1 MFERSVE
8 CGMDL
13 SMTCSPFEF
22 VKWLRL
28 ESLSICS
35 APISTKVGRSDLS
48 GRVDPLKIN
57 VFALIQDKFPDG
69 FLFAVLNLLPTA
81 D

>member
-1 MFERSVE
+1 MTRSP
-8 CGMDL
+8 L
-13 SMTCSPFEF
+13 EF
-22 VKWLRL
+22 VAWLRV
-28 ESLSICS
+28 ESLGICLAS
-35 APISTKVGRSDLS
+35 ISTKVRGSDLG

-57 VFALIQDKFPDG
+57 VFALIQDKLPDG